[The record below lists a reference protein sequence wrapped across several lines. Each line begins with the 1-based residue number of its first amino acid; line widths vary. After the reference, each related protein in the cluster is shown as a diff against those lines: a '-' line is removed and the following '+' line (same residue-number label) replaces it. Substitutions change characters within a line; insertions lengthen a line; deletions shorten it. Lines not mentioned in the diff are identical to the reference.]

1 MSRHWPVSQKHSDY
15 TETVHTSCPSTFELL
30 ALCSV
35 GAGVG
40 QRLLPR
46 TRRGGFVALSFPS
59 FTYLTAAALS
69 YVVFPF
75 TFYVSFDPIRAVDHR
90 DSLRRWISLT
100 PPIGTP
106 CFHFD
111 GFWLRLFGGIM
122 LDVDTQITR
131 WRSSTNCCR
140 TVCVFV
146 CMYVCV
152 CVCVSRRVAWGEGW
166 HPSPVGLVGWM

>member
-1 MSRHWPVSQKHSDY
+1 MPPRVKTLAGLSKAFRLHRNSPYKL
-15 TETVHTSCPSTFELL
+15 CPSTFELL
-30 ALCSV
+30 ALCSI

-75 TFYVSFDPIRAVDHR
+75 TFLVSFDPIRAVDHR
-90 DSLRRWISLT
+90 DSRHRWISPT

-122 LDVDTQITR
+122 LDGDTQITR

-146 CMYVCV
+146 CTCV
-152 CVCVSRRVAWGEGW
+152 WADVWPEGKDGTLPPW
-166 HPSPVGLVGWM
+166 VW